1 MWNLARFAESILP
14 LLNENQEE
22 SIKIAEREVL
32 NFNKLYND
40 FYLSGMRKK
49 LGLFNE
55 EKEDKN
61 LINKLL
67 DIMERYE
74 GDYTNTF
81 RLLTLGDINDIEF
94 NDNKDFKDWYKDWQE
109 KLDRQNESR
118 EESKKL
124 MQNNNPYVIPRN
136 HRVEEALK
144 AAENN
149 DYSVMDSLLKILLN
163 PYNYSSLNDKY
174 TKVEKELSC
183 NYKTYC
189 GT

>member
-61 LINKLL
+61 LMIIK
-67 DIMERYE
+67 I
-74 GDYTNTF
+74 
-81 RLLTLGDINDIEF
+81 
-94 NDNKDFKDWYKDWQE
+94 
-109 KLDRQNESR
+109 
-118 EESKKL
+118 
-124 MQNNNPYVIPRN
+124 
-136 HRVEEALK
+136 
-144 AAENN
+144 
-149 DYSVMDSLLKILLN
+149 LKIGIRIGR
-163 PYNYSSLNDKY
+163 K
-174 TKVEKELSC
+174 
-183 NYKTYC
+183 
-189 GT
+189 G